1 MELIRKHYTESVKEK
16 GFVTLQYIQAQREKL
31 EGKKKNILN
40 MRAENEINADEYAQL
55 KKEMDA
61 EFARLSE
68 QEKNLTEQQ
77 ELTTDFS
84 ENLQRIEKALQGLCD
99 GTDKELTQDYIGGL
113 VESVIPESNS
123 KFVWN
128 IRTGADK
135 VTPFN
140 AEVSGRKNKA
150 IVKVDEFS
158 EEGEKP
164 SLHKKSRIS
173 GKLHR
178 LQLEQVS
185 KSFLMP

>member
-1 MELIRKHYTESVKEK
+1 MVI
-16 GFVTLQYIQAQREKL
+16 IQAQREKL

-84 ENLQRIEKALQGLCD
+84 ENLQRIENALQGLCD
-99 GTDKELTQDYIGGL
+99 DTNKELTQDYIGGL

-123 KFVWN
+123 KCSSVQF
-128 IRTGADK
+128 
-135 VTPFN
+135 
-140 AEVSGRKNKA
+140 
-150 IVKVDEFS
+150 
-158 EEGEKP
+158 
-164 SLHKKSRIS
+164 
-173 GKLHR
+173 
-178 LQLEQVS
+178 
-185 KSFLMP
+185 